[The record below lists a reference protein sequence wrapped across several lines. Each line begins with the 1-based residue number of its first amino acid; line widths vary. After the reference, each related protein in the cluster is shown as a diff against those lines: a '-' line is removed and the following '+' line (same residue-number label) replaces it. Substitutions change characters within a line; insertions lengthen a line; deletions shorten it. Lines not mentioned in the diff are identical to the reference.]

1 MAGIHI
7 TDIEAAINYWRE
19 QKPSPDGVTLAPEIR
34 ALAEVYALMI
44 YYHHE
49 EAAEKGFPK
58 KAYDAWLAWYH
69 TTPDAPCIAICSTS
83 QGDEECKGCGRSF
96 EEVQFWPEMSPGEK
110 RSTWRRITML
120 GTSWRFNKYAER
132 ALACASVDVGA
143 SLEETEIK
151 TDVQEKSAP

>member
-58 KAYDAWLAWYH
+58 KAYEAWLGWYR

-83 QGDEECKGCGRSF
+83 QGDEECKGCGRTF

-110 RSTWRRITML
+110 RSTWRRITMI

-132 ALACASVDVGA
+132 ALACASVDVGMPTA
-143 SLEETEIK
+143 EGEAKS
-151 TDVQEKSAP
+151 DAQEKSAP

>member
-49 EAAEKGFPK
+49 EAAEQGFPK
-58 KAYDAWLAWYH
+58 KAYEAWLGWYR

-83 QGDEECKGCGRSF
+83 QGDEECKGCGRTF
-96 EEVQFWPEMSPGEK
+96 EEVQYWPEMSPGEK
-110 RSTWRRITML
+110 RSTWRRIIMI

-132 ALACASVDVGA
+132 ALACASVDVGDTQKDGEA
-143 SLEETEIK
+143 KS
-151 TDVQEKSAP
+151 DAQEKSAP

>member
-1 MAGIHI
+1 MAAIHI

-49 EAAEKGFPK
+49 EAAEQGFPK
-58 KAYDAWLAWYH
+58 KAYEAWLGWYN

-83 QGDEECKGCGRSF
+83 QGDEECKGCGRTF
-96 EEVQFWPEMSPGEK
+96 EEVQYWPEMSPGEK
-110 RSTWRRITML
+110 RGTWRRITMI

-132 ALACASVDVGA
+132 ALASSSVDVGG
-143 SLEETEIK
+143 STTEG
-151 TDVQEKSAP
+151 